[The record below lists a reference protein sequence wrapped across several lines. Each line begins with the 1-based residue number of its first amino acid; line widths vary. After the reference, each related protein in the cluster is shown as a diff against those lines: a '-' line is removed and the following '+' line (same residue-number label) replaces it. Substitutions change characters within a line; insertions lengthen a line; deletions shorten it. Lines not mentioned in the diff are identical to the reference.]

1 MHWTSQSERS
11 DCLTLLPGE
20 SADPIRIQ
28 LQKVVL
34 DPEHDR
40 ISAFEALSYT
50 WGSKDDPETVSIVDG
65 VESNALN
72 VTRKLAVALAHLR
85 YASNKRIM
93 WIDAIS
99 VIQEDLRERSKQV
112 LTMVDTY
119 SYAKAV
125 AVWLGPEA
133 DSSSNAI
140 SYLSMVGGGVYFDR
154 HRWRFSRV
162 DNHLFPEKSSACHDA
177 ATTAVHCLLHR
188 PWFERVWIRQEIALA
203 ARSLRDIML
212 VCGHSQMPWDRFC
225 QAVYFFVR
233 IGHLS
238 YNLSCA

>member
-1 MHWTSQSERS
+1 ERS
-11 DCLTLLPGE
+11 HCWTLLPE
-20 SADPIRIQ
+20 KSADPIRIQ
-28 LQKVVL
+28 LQNVVH

-40 ISAFEALSYT
+40 TSAFEALSYT

-65 VESNALN
+65 VESSTLN
-72 VTRKLAVALAHLR
+72 VIRKLAVALAHLR
-85 YASNKRIM
+85 YANNKRIM

-99 VIQEDLRERSKQV
+99 VNQEDLRERSKEV

-125 AVWLGPEA
+125 AVWLVPEA

-140 SYLSMVGGGVYFDR
+140 SFPNMVGGSVYFDG

-162 DNHLFPEKSSACHDA
+162 DSHLFPEKSSAYYDA

-188 PWFERVWIRQEIALA
+188 P
-203 ARSLRDIML
+203 
-212 VCGHSQMPWDRFC
+212 
-225 QAVYFFVR
+225 
-233 IGHLS
+233 
-238 YNLSCA
+238 